1 MSVSSVNG
9 STKTRSNRSASPT
22 PCCHKPST
30 RSIFVFSG
38 GSACNSLCQILQ
50 SITINI
56 SYILGVSDNGGS
68 TSEILRVTGGPSIGD
83 LRSRLT
89 RLINTEDGDAE
100 TIAERIVIKEL
111 LSYRLPAD
119 GEEASIR
126 HEWTQIVEGTHRLW
140 SEISVEKKETIR
152 GFLTLFHFEILK
164 RAHKRFDYRNGSIG
178 NFFLTGARLFF
189 NSLEAAI
196 FLFAAITGI
205 SEPTTVIPMISTNH
219 MVTIAALLEDESTIV
234 GQCEISHP
242 SVQQRTGDAYVAE
255 ANGDHVLA
263 KVNSN
268 IIFDKHDCGKL
279 PARIKRIYYINEYG
293 QEIFPKANPK
303 CIQLLSRKHTLL
315 YSIGSLYTSIMPCL
329 VLRGVGNAI
338 AYSTSLRN
346 KILMLNGTVDRE
358 TEGYTAID
366 FLQAIVDGLNF
377 SRQVDAS
384 AAHAECK
391 SPSVLAEQALTFPVS
406 PCIDSEPASKFITHL
421 IYLDNSQI
429 PVDPEA
435 IQRLGIATIKVS
447 GSPDAQGNP
456 TYEQDELWEILDEL
470 VQ

>member
-1 MSVSSVNG
+1 MSISSANG
-9 STKTRSNRSASPT
+9 TLQSHIGRSISPT
-22 PCCHKPST
+22 SCCHQPST

-38 GSACNSLCQILQ
+38 GSACNSLCQVLQ
-50 SITINI
+50 SITINT
-56 SYILGVSDNGGS
+56 SYFLGVSDNGGS
-68 TSEILRVTGGPSIGD
+68 TSEVLRVTGGPSIGD

-89 RLINTEDGDAE
+89 RLINIEDGDAE
-100 TIAERIVIKEL
+100 TIAERKGIKEL
-111 LSYRLPAD
+111 LGYRLPER

-126 HEWTQIVEGTHRLW
+126 QEWTEIVEGTHKLW
-140 SEISVEKKETIR
+140 NEISVEKKETIR

-205 SEPTTVIPMISTNH
+205 SEPTTVVPMISTNH
-219 MVTIAALLEDESTIV
+219 LVTIAALLEDESTIV

-242 SVQQRTGDAYVAE
+242 SIQPKVGDTLTNNVKD
-255 ANGDHVLA
+255 NHVLA

-268 IIFDKHDCGKL
+268 IVFDKYDCGKL
-279 PARIKRIYYINEYG
+279 PARIERIYYINEYG
-293 QEIFPKANPK
+293 QEIFPVANPK
-303 CIQLLSRKHTLL
+303 SIQFLNSKHTLL

-338 AYSTSLRN
+338 ANSPSLRN
-346 KILMLNGTVDRE
+346 KILMLNGSHDRE
-358 TEGYTAID
+358 VDGYTAID
-366 FLQAIVDGLNF
+366 FIQAITNGLNF

-384 AAHAECK
+384 AIHAECK
-391 SPSVLAEQALTFPVS
+391 SPTVLTEQALTFPIS
-406 PCIDSEPASKFITHL
+406 PSINPEPASKFITHL

-429 PVDPEA
+429 HVDLNEVQA
-435 IQRLGIATIKVS
+435 LGIIPIKVP
-447 GSPDAQGNP
+447 GSLDSQGRP
-456 TYEQDELWEILDEL
+456 IYEQNEIWGILDEL
-470 VQ
+470 VH

>member
-9 STKTRSNRSASPT
+9 SIKTRSNRSSSPT

-38 GSACNSLCQILQ
+38 GSACNSLCQALQ
-50 SITINI
+50 SLTINI
-56 SYILGVSDNGGS
+56 SYVLGVSDNGGS

-89 RLINTEDGDAE
+89 RLINTEDGDTEA
-100 TIAERIVIKEL
+100 IAERKVIKEL

-119 GEEASIR
+119 GEEAYIR
-126 HEWTQIVEGTHRLW
+126 LEWTQIVEGTHRLW
-140 SEISVEKKETIR
+140 NEISVEKKETIR

-219 MVTIAALLEDESTIV
+219 MVTIAALLDDESTIV

-242 SVQQRTGDAYVAE
+242 SVQPRAGDTI
-255 ANGDHVLA
+255 ANGACDNHMLA

-279 PARIKRIYYINEYG
+279 PARIRRIYYINEYG
-293 QEIFPKANPK
+293 QEIFPLANPK
-303 CIQLLSRKHTLL
+303 CVRFLNSKHTLL

-338 AYSTSLRN
+338 ANSPSLRN
-346 KILMLNGTVDRE
+346 KILMLNGSHDRE

-366 FLQAIVDGLNF
+366 FIQAITDGLNF

-384 AAHAECK
+384 AIHAECK

-406 PCIDSEPASKFITHL
+406 PCIDPEPVRTFITHL

-429 PVDPEA
+429 VVDLEE
-435 IQRLGIATIKVS
+435 IQKLGIVAIRVP
-447 GSPDAQGNP
+447 GSLDSQGRP
-456 TYEQDELWEILDEL
+456 IYEQDEIWEILDEL